1 MIKVFAPASI
11 ANFFV
16 GFDILGFSFDQI
28 GDLITLSKKKTQG
41 IELGIVGAGAAIPAD
56 PLKNTASVAMQSLLS
71 KYKIKNGFKL
81 QIKKGIPL
89 SSGLG
94 GSAASAVG
102 AVFAVNELLNL
113 KLSADELIYHALD
126 GEAVASG
133 SKHADNI
140 APCLKGGL
148 QFVSSLDPVETIGLR
163 MPSVY
168 FAIIHPHIEVPTSKA
183 RGILKPD
190 IEMKKWIHQS
200 QKLGSFI
207 LACQSQ
213 DKELFRKS
221 LVDEIIEGQRK
232 HLISGFDLM
241 KANSLNEGAWGFT
254 ISGAGPTCFA
264 ICGSKSDA
272 QNVAEKSKKLL
283 KDKFKTESDIWVSS
297 SRTKGARVL

>member
-28 GDLITLSKKKTQG
+28 GDLITLSKKKTPG
-41 IELGIVGAGAAIPAD
+41 IEIGIVGERVAIPVD
-56 PLKNTASVAMQSLLS
+56 PIKNTASVAMQSMLT
-71 KYKIKNGFKL
+71 KYKIKNGFKV

-102 AVFAVNELLNL
+102 AVFALNKLLKL
-113 KLSADELIYHALD
+113 KLSDDELICHALD
-126 GEAVASG
+126 GEVVASG

-140 APCLKGGL
+140 APSLKGGL
-148 QFVSSLDPVETIGLR
+148 QFISSLDPVETKSLK
-163 MPSVY
+163 MPSV
-168 FAIIHPHIEVPTSKA
+168 FLAIIHPHIEVPTAKA
-183 RGILKPD
+183 RGILNSK

-200 QKLGSFI
+200 QKLGSFL
-207 LACQSQ
+207 LACESQ
-213 DKELFRKS
+213 DKVLFQKS
-221 LVDEIIEGQRK
+221 LVDEIIEEQRK
-232 HLISGFDLM
+232 HLITGFDFM
-241 KANSLNEGAWGFT
+241 KANALSEGAWGFT

-264 ICGSKSDA
+264 VCASKSDA
-272 QNVAEKSKKLL
+272 QNIAEKSKRLL